1 MIFKIRAEI
10 SSYSFPD
17 FILAKVKL
25 KVNILKSIYEN
36 LVIFY
41 DMVPIV

>member
-1 MIFKIRAEI
+1 MLFKNGAEI

-25 KVNILKSIYEN
+25 KLNILQSIYEN
-36 LVIFY
+36 LVIF
-41 DMVPIV
+41 